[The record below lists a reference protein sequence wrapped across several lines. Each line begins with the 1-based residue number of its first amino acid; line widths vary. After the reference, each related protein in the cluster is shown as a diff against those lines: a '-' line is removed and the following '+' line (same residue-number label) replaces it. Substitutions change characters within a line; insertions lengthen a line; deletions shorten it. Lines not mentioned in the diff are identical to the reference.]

1 MVLALLRPT
10 KNTTN
15 ATKTTAPDHGTTVTT
30 HYQKY
35 Y

>member
-1 MVLALLRPT
+1 MVLPLLYTT
-10 KNTTN
+10 KTTTN